1 MKTPQPLVLLGL
13 LLGTAPVLA
22 QTQLAPLPT
31 RIGVTQ
37 RRISSDT
44 PPEPQADEQTTRLTG
59 QLGLSAEQVPQVR
72 AAALARAQ
80 AHQAVLRKYEAMHF
94 VGTIPATEAQ
104 AIEDAFEER
113 LKVICTPEQYARHQV
128 IRARFRRLSARA
140 DSLRRAENAK

>member
-1 MKTPQPLVLLGL
+1 MKKLNKLILLGL

-22 QTQLAPLPT
+22 QTQPTPLPT

-37 RRISSDT
+37 RRIGSDT

-80 AHQAVLRKYEAMHF
+80 AHQAMLRKYEAMHF
-94 VGTIPATEAQ
+94 VGTIPATEGQ
-104 AIEDAFEER
+104 AIEGAFEER
-113 LKVICTPEQYARHQV
+113 LKAICTPEQYARHQV
-128 IRARFRRLSARA
+128 IQARFRRLSARA
-140 DSLRRAENAK
+140 DSLRRADNRK